1 MRTSTIVTSLAT
13 GAACAVLVVP
23 LDVAVAQPH
32 SSELRCTVAGGF
44 GYLVEGQRAANC
56 VYYRADG
63 MAQFYVGSSSRF
75 GIDFGPTN
83 AQRLAFKV
91 EAVDPTQPAALN
103 GSFAGAAVGATLGQG
118 LSTQG
123 LVGGASGQVVLVPI
137 DLPNYTGQNIA
148 AGLGVLSLRYAGRE
162 PHAVHE
168 RY

>member
-1 MRTSTIVTSLAT
+1 MRATTIKALAAA
-13 GAACAVLVVP
+13 GAA
-23 LDVAVAQPH
+23 VALAPVATATAQPR

-44 GYLVEGQRAANC
+44 GYVVEGQRAANC

-63 MAQFYVGSSSRF
+63 MVEFYVGSSSRF

-91 EAVDPTQPAALN
+91 QAADPTQPAALN
-103 GSFAGAAVGATLGQG
+103 GNFAGVAVGATLGEG

-123 LVGGASGQVVLVPI
+123 LLGGATGQVVLVPI

-148 AGLGVLSLRYAGRE
+148 AGLGVLNLRYAGRE

>member
-1 MRTSTIVTSLAT
+1 MPRTTIARAF
-13 GAACAVLVVP
+13 AAGTAIAVLGIPV
-23 LDVAVAQPH
+23 DVATAQPH

-44 GYLVEGQRAANC
+44 GYVVEGQRAANC
-56 VYYRADG
+56 IYYRADG
-63 MAQFYVGSSSRF
+63 MVEFYVGSSSRF
-75 GIDFGPTN
+75 GVDIGPTN

-91 EAVDPTQPAALN
+91 QAVDPTQPAALN
-103 GSFAGAAVGATLGQG
+103 GNFAGVAVGATLGQG

-123 LVGGASGQVVLVPI
+123 LVGGATGQVILLPI

-148 AGLGVLSLRYAGRE
+148 AGLGVLNLRYAGRE